1 MTTGAMKTSFEL
13 REVNAA
19 GVSNNEHEGSRDCDV
34 FDARSRRPRPSASAT
49 IRAAISLWCGP
60 RARGPSRVR
69 PASTRE
75 ADADRASS
83 GEPDRSRVGA
93 LLGARAGRRKRAPTR
108 CCVHPHRP
116 DRERA
121 VVVRFNEREANAAG
135 AGSGGRGR
143 ATALSS
149 IALVQNSRARTG
161 EMETSRVA

>member
-1 MTTGAMKTSFEL
+1 
-13 REVNAA
+13 
-19 GVSNNEHEGSRDCDV
+19 
-34 FDARSRRPRPSASAT
+34 
-49 IRAAISLWCGP
+49 
-60 RARGPSRVR
+60 
-69 PASTRE
+69 
-75 ADADRASS
+75 
-83 GEPDRSRVGA
+83 
-93 LLGARAGRRKRAPTR
+93 
-108 CCVHPHRP
+108 VHPHRP